1 MSSTVAARPML
12 PPSFETIPEL
22 YSLPEHPRMSRP
34 TTRPSTANTATSP
47 YPMYPGLH
55 TPTTDRNRSTDSIP
69 TTLNR
74 PRKLSG
80 SSNSA
85 LSTGRPQENPSPGTR
100 SPSWGSIASYESFES
115 AGWRPSYLQHQ
126 RPAPIK
132 GLRTRAKPDE
142 MFASLPGEVLEVVLE
157 MLKELHLGRRSDSC
171 ATCWMRDLC
180 SLALCSRKWYK
191 VARLALYED
200 ILLVG
205 PDSLTH
211 RKRFKTTQG
220 SRMMLLR
227 RTLRANPDLARLVRS
242 LKVPQLEAATAAAN
256 SRGPSPFE
264 QYENA
269 VAALVMAAPN
279 LERLVGPAFGYDHSF
294 KKLFHA
300 LSTRTNL
307 KDMNW
312 LVEPSSAPGQQCL
325 EGLSQCGQ
333 MMPATLQPSQEIAF
347 LEQHRNWAKLKSL
360 SIHCLPEASLAPITL
375 LARTLTVLPCLQ
387 HLHLSNLPANA
398 FNDTNLLSLPRL
410 MTLTLSNIPGISSN
424 GLSSFATRS
433 NSQPLRKLQLRHT
446 PLTSL
451 PALARILSNLASL
464 VTFSLVQ
471 SFPPLMPE
479 TDSFTLWMMPYLA
492 SASVSKLH
500 WDITSHVDS
509 ANAADDILARSIEA
523 GGFPALRTLRAP
535 NDPEG
540 VFQGLCRP
548 VERIDLPSDRFRNV
562 AISASS
568 NSLPS
573 SPTKILAK
581 SPTTSSLPG
590 LSLNAPSL
598 CTNLLAARLAAQS
611 RIESA
616 RDTHRF
622 QVNVE
627 DEYGSLVEVFGLG
640 SYVGTVGSDIH
651 YHLLPDEGSTDE
663 KGGLVDVTDPG
674 ADAGESLAGG
684 REGCDGSWNW
694 REGVVADKR
703 EKERWWHTE
712 RGRWTRI
719 RLD

>member
-1 MSSTVAARPML
+1 MQ
-12 PPSFETIPEL
+12 SFPVFAQVVQ
-22 YSLPEHPRMSRP
+22 RC
-34 TTRPSTANTATSP
+34 A
-47 YPMYPGLH
+47 
-55 TPTTDRNRSTDSIP
+55 
-69 TTLNR
+69 
-74 PRKLSG
+74 
-80 SSNSA
+80 
-85 LSTGRPQENPSPGTR
+85 TR
-100 SPSWGSIASYESFES
+100 SVSQAVTP
-115 AGWRPSYLQHQ
+115 
-126 RPAPIK
+126 
-132 GLRTRAKPDE
+132 
-142 MFASLPGEVLEVVLE
+142 
-157 MLKELHLGRRSDSC
+157 
-171 ATCWMRDLC
+171 
-180 SLALCSRKWYK
+180 SLARN
-191 VARLALYED
+191 AALMGTNSYED

-205 PDSLTH
+205 PDSVAH
-211 RKRFKTTQG
+211 RKKFKLAQG
-220 SRMMLLR
+220 SRMMMLR

-242 LKVPQLEAATAAAN
+242 LKVPQLEGLTAAAS
-256 SRGPSPFE
+256 SRGTSPSE

-269 VAALVMAAPN
+269 VAALVMACPN
-279 LERLVGPAFGYDHSF
+279 LERLAGPTFGYDHSF

-307 KDMNW
+307 KDMSW
-312 LVEPSSAPGQQCL
+312 LIEQPSVSGQQCL

-333 MMPATLQPSQEIAF
+333 LMPASLQPSQETAF
-347 LEQHRNWAKLKSL
+347 LEQHRSWSKLTSL
-360 SIHCLPEASLAPITL
+360 SIHCLPEASLAPATL
-375 LARTLTVLPCLQ
+375 LARTLTVLPALQ

-410 MTLTLSNIPGISSN
+410 KTLTLSNIPGISSN
-424 GLSSFATRS
+424 GLSYFATRS
-433 NSQPLRKLQLRHT
+433 NSQSLRQLQLRHT

-479 TDSFTLWMMPYLA
+479 TDSFILWMMPYLA

-509 ANAADDILARSIEA
+509 ANAADDILARSIAA

-540 VFQGLCRP
+540 IFQGLCRP
-548 VERIDLPSDRFRNV
+548 VERIDLPSDRFRSL
-562 AISASS
+562 ATSASS
-568 NSLPS
+568 NSVPS
-573 SPTKILAK
+573 SPIKLLAK

-590 LSLNAPSL
+590 LSLNAPSP
-598 CTNLLAARLAAQS
+598 CTNLLVARLAAQS
-611 RIESA
+611 RIEGA
-616 RDTHRF
+616 RDTYRF
-622 QVNVE
+622 EVNVE
-627 DEYGSLVEVFGLG
+627 DEDGSLVETFGLG
-640 SYVGTVGSDIH
+640 SYMGTVGGDIH

-663 KGGLVDVTDPG
+663 KGGLVDVTDLG
-674 ADAGESLAGG
+674 ADAGEMLAGG